1 MVVSVNHRL
10 GLLGYNA
17 LPAIQTGTE
26 EENSGNFGLLD
37 LAAALDWVA
46 ENAESFGGDSGNITV
61 TGSSAGGRNVMA
73 MLISPV
79 FEGKF
84 QKAIS
89 YSGGMTVADMED
101 SQRVEAR
108 ALGTAGGGEGGP
120 V

>member
-17 LPAIQTGTE
+17 LPAIKGGTD

-37 LAAALDWVA
+37 LAAALDWVI
-46 ENAESFGGDSGNITV
+46 ENAETFGGDSQNITV

-73 MLISPV
+73 MLISP
-79 FEGKF
+79 
-84 QKAIS
+84 S
-89 YSGGMTVADMED
+89 S
-101 SQRVEAR
+101 R
-108 ALGTAGGGEGGP
+108 ASSKRPSPTAA

>member
-1 MVVSVNHRL
+1 
-10 GLLGYNA
+10 
-17 LPAIQTGTE
+17 
-26 EENSGNFGLLD
+26 
-37 LAAALDWVA
+37 
-46 ENAESFGGDSGNITV
+46 
-61 TGSSAGGRNVMA
+61 MA